1 MTPRF
6 SVSSVQHVTLA
17 WFAMVMGLCGLSL
30 AWHRAVPWWGTWA
43 LAVSWVLGGIAALVL
58 ALLLLVSVYKAW
70 RFPAAWRAD
79 RDHPVRHV
87 FVAAVPSSFIL
98 LSTVMV
104 TLQGPGPWADVLW
117 MGGSSTLFAATVW
130 VAQRWLRPGLTSADF
145 WAAMTPAMFIPVVG
159 NVLPALAGVALG
171 HPVWAGMQYALAAV
185 LWPVSLTL
193 VWMRI
198 GMVGLWPE
206 RMLPATFVTI
216 APPAV
221 LGLSGANLGAPEWL
235 VQMAW
240 GLALFFTLWSM
251 GVVRRCWA
259 QPFGI
264 AFWGLSFP
272 LAASATLS
280 LRLASPEQGAWAL
293 AWLLGVSTLILWL
306 MWRTFLG
313 VLQGSLL
320 LPEGGP
326 PLQLEP
332 N

>member
-1 MTPRF
+1 
-6 SVSSVQHVTLA
+6 
-17 WFAMVMGLCGLSL
+17 
-30 AWHRAVPWWGTWA
+30 
-43 LAVSWVLGGIAALVL
+43 
-58 ALLLLVSVYKAW
+58 
-70 RFPAAWRAD
+70 
-79 RDHPVRHV
+79 
-87 FVAAVPSSFIL
+87 
-98 LSTVMV
+98 
-104 TLQGPGPWADVLW
+104 
-117 MGGSSTLFAATVW
+117 
-130 VAQRWLRPGLTSADF
+130 
-145 WAAMTPAMFIPVVG
+145 
-159 NVLPALAGVALG
+159 
-171 HPVWAGMQYALAAV
+171 
-185 LWPVSLTL
+185 
-193 VWMRI
+193 MRI